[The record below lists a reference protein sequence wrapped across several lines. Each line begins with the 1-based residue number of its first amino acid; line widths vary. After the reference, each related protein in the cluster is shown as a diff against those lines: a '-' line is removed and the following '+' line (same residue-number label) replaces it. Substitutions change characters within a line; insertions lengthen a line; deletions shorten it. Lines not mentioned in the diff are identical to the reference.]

1 MTSHSCSQQRR
12 RVFQVLHELQ
22 HKNIV
27 KLQDAY
33 ETPSSLILVCEL
45 ATGGELMHRIAEE
58 RSVYTE
64 EEVKRHLLVML
75 DTIKYMHD
83 QGARPHTAPAN
94 RHPRARGHTV
104 HALMGRHIPPYSLHA
119 PPPRRPIRTAQPRT
133 SCTQAWTLGRAPL
146 CDGERV
152 RSQRAGDQRCMT
164 LGPDAFTPSS
174 L

>member
-1 MTSHSCSQQRR
+1 VRLRAAQNAPDDLAQLLSAAPA
-12 RVFQVLHELQ
+12 RVQVLRELQ

-75 DTIKYMHD
+75 DTIKYMHN
-83 QGARPHTAPAN
+83 QGA
-94 RHPRARGHTV
+94 
-104 HALMGRHIPPYSLHA
+104 PPQDER
-119 PPPRRPIRTAQPRT
+119 PPPLLTPTPAHGVYLLKAAALPQLFEKRTAQLFPK
-133 SCTQAWTLGRAPL
+133 SCCAPAVPENS
-146 CDGERV
+146 D
-152 RSQRAGDQRCMT
+152 
-164 LGPDAFTPSS
+164 
-174 L
+174 

>member
-1 MTSHSCSQQRR
+1 MREFQVTRPTHRARDHIVSEPHKTRPMTSHSCSQQRR
-12 RVFQVLHELQ
+12 RVFQVLHGLQ

-75 DTIKYMHD
+75 DTIKYMHS
-83 QGARPHTAPAN
+83 QGAPPHTAPAY
-94 RHPRARGHTV
+94 RQTH
-104 HALMGRHIPPYSLHA
+104 
-119 PPPRRPIRTAQPRT
+119 
-133 SCTQAWTLGRAPL
+133 
-146 CDGERV
+146 
-152 RSQRAGDQRCMT
+152 
-164 LGPDAFTPSS
+164 SS
-174 L
+174 A